1 VLRGPLASPGFR
13 GQFSGHE
20 TFPLRYGWLNKVFD
34 ALLHWKAKRSD
45 SLFSR
50 DQAIADFGVGKNMV
64 SSMKHWALTSG
75 MIEEFEDGYRPTWI
89 GELLMMGKDGLDP
102 YLESPAALWLI
113 HWNIASNP
121 NRATTWY
128 WAFGCY
134 SGLVF
139 DQDRL
144 LADLLQLCKDQDW
157 KRVAPTTLKR
167 DVECFIK
174 TYAMGT
180 RRSSPD
186 VTEDSLES
194 PLAELALIKPT
205 GLRGSFQFQRGPKP
219 SLPDGLFAFA
229 LDDFWRAQS
238 TTANTLSVESIT
250 YEPGS
255 PGRVFKL
262 DEDAVIE
269 RLARIAQAS
278 DGVFEWTD
286 TAGLSQV
293 LRTGKKAHPKKLLR
307 QSFLSTSPAQR
318 AA

>member
-1 VLRGPLASPGFR
+1 MLRGPLASSGFR

-34 ALLHWKAKRSD
+34 AVSREKPKRNAN
-45 SLFSR
+45 LFSR

-64 SSMKHWALTSG
+64 SSMKHWSLTCG
-75 MIEEFEDGYRPTWI
+75 VIEEFEDGYRPTAL
-89 GELLMMGKDGLDP
+89 GDLLMGTNGLDP

-121 NRATTWY
+121 NRATTWF
-128 WAFGCY
+128 WAFGSY
-134 SGLVF
+134 SGLAF

-144 LADLLQLCKDQDW
+144 VAELLKLFKDQDW
-157 KRVAPTTLKR
+157 KRVAPTTIKR

-174 TYAMGT
+174 TYAAGI
-180 RRSSPD
+180 RRSSSEI
-186 VTEDSLES
+186 TEDSLES

-205 GLRGSFQFQRGPKP
+205 GFRGGFQFQRGPKP

-229 LDDFWRAQS
+229 LDEFWRTQ
-238 TTANTLSVESIT
+238 TTANTLSVEAIT

-262 DEDAVIE
+262 DEDAVTE
-269 RLARIAQAS
+269 RLARISQIS
-278 DGVFEWTD
+278 EGLFDWTD

-293 LRTGKKAHPKKLLR
+293 LRADKKANSRRLL
-307 QSFLSTSPAQR
+307 QR
-318 AA
+318 AFSSTHAMKKVA

>member
-1 VLRGPLASPGFR
+1 
-13 GQFSGHE
+13 
-20 TFPLRYGWLNKVFD
+20 
-34 ALLHWKAKRSD
+34 
-45 SLFSR
+45 
-50 DQAIADFGVGKNMV
+50 MV
-64 SSMKHWALTSG
+64 ASMKYWALTSG
-75 MIEEFEDGYRPTWI
+75 IIQEVEDGYEPTSI
-89 GELLMMGKDGLDP
+89 GELLMGERGVDP
-102 YLESPAALWLI
+102 YLETLASLWLI
-113 HWNIASNP
+113 HWNIVSNA

-134 SGLVF
+134 SGLIF
-139 DQDRL
+139 DQERM
-144 LADLLQLCKDQDW
+144 LAELLQLLKDQNW

-167 DVECFIK
+167 DVDCFIK

-180 RRSSPD
+180 RRSSPE

-205 GLRGSFQFQRGPKP
+205 GFRGSFQFQRGPKP
-219 SLPDGLFAFA
+219 SLPDGLFAYA
-229 LDDFWRAQS
+229 LGEFWPPAMS
-238 TTANTLSVESIT
+238 ANTLSIEAIT

-269 RLARIAQAS
+269 RLVRIGQAS

-293 LRTGKKAHPKKLLR
+293 LRTGKKPDQKKLLR
-307 QSFLSTSPAQR
+307 RTFQSLPSLKKVA
-318 AA
+318 